1 MPTQQSQITC
11 PAAVETGRGFT
22 VWANQDRAPA
32 SDPPPA
38 LYDVFPREDLARA
51 QHTISRWRGYQ
62 PTPLFPL
69 SGLARGLGVSDI
81 LYKHEGERFGLG
93 SFKALGG
100 AYAVCLELA
109 KVVAHRTGSA
119 SVDAKDLESGR
130 WATETLGVT
139 VACATDGNHGRAV
152 AWGAQ
157 RFHCRC
163 VIFVHPHVSAR
174 RRQAMADLGAEI
186 REVPGN
192 YDDSVREAARIA
204 RAEGWIVVSDTSYE
218 GYEDIPRHVMQG
230 YGVMIEEAIHQL
242 PPGKIPTHVFAQAG
256 VGGMAAAACAV
267 LWHHFGAL
275 RPRFIVV
282 EPEKADALLRS
293 ARAGRPVAVRGELDT
308 IMAGLSC
315 GEVSPLAWSLLEK
328 GVDDFMTISDELAV
342 DAMRLLARSPW
353 QDPAIVAGESGVAGL
368 AALCAVSSD
377 RRIRRRMGLG
387 PGSVILLFGSEGATD
402 PEIYQRIV
410 GTVGSAA

>member
-1 MPTQQSQITC
+1 MPSYK
-11 PAAVETGRGFT
+11 GLT
-22 VWANQDRAPA
+22 VWANRHRAPA
-32 SDPPPA
+32 GACPPA
-38 LYDVFPREDLARA
+38 LHEVFPREELAHARR
-51 QHTISRWRGYQ
+51 TISQWRGYR

-69 SGLARGLGVSDI
+69 PGLARALGVSDV

-109 KVVAHRTGSA
+109 KVVARKAGTA

-130 WATETLGVT
+130 WAAETRPVT
-139 VACATDGNHGRAV
+139 VACATDGNHGRSV
-152 AWGAQ
+152 AWGAK

-163 VIFVHPHVSAR
+163 VIFVHPQVSAR

-192 YDDSVREAARIA
+192 YDDSVREAARVA
-204 RAEGWIVVSDTSYE
+204 RSEGWIVVSDTSYE
-218 GYEDIPRHVMQG
+218 GYEEIPRRVMHG
-230 YGVMIEEAIHQL
+230 YGVMIDEAIHQL
-242 PPGKIPTHVFAQAG
+242 PPRKAPTHVFAQAG

-267 LWHHFGAL
+267 LWHHFGDL

-282 EPEKADALLRS
+282 EPERADALLRS
-293 ARAGRPVAVRGELDT
+293 ARAGRPVAVEGELDT

-315 GEVSPLAWSLLEK
+315 GEVSPLAWSLLETA
-328 GVDDFMTISDELAV
+328 VDDFVTISDDLAV
-342 DAMRLLARSPW
+342 DAMRLLAGSPW
-353 QDPAIVAGESGVAGL
+353 GDPAIIAGESGVAGL
-368 AALCAVSSD
+368 AALCAVSS
-377 RRIRRRMGLG
+377 RREIRQRMGLDHD
-387 PGSVILLFGSEGATD
+387 SVILLFGSEGATD
-402 PEIYQRIV
+402 PEIYRRIV